1 VSKEHRR
8 SLVAFAL
15 VGLACA
21 VVLASGLRS
30 NAVQGILGHRAV
42 HPAAAFVVPGSVL
55 ARSAQPRVTPRH
67 VRTHAP
73 VRAAAAPT
81 TVVPERAEPAA
92 ASTRHRALGHP
103 RSPGRGHAYGRTH
116 APGHGLARGHTE
128 PGHHGPHRHGHR
140 HGHRHDPHGPHGHD
154 HP

>member
-1 VSKEHRR
+1 MSKEHRR

-15 VGLACA
+15 VALACA

-30 NAVQGILGHRAV
+30 NALQGLLGGPSA
-42 HPAAAFVVPGSVL
+42 HPAAVVVPGSVL
-55 ARSAQPRVTPRH
+55 GRSAQPRVTPRH
-67 VRTHAP
+67 VRTHAPAP

-92 ASTRHRALGHP
+92 APTRHRALGHP

-116 APGHGLARGHTE
+116 APGHEHHDHHEHGRDHHEHGRGHHE
-128 PGHHGPHRHGHR
+128 HGRGHH
-140 HGHRHDPHGPHGHD
+140 
-154 HP
+154 